1 MMLAYAIALFLIL
14 GAGMFALQAIQ
25 AHIRK
30 DANPGRYWLWSAACL
45 AALIVGFLVIRF
57 F

>member
-1 MMLAYAIALFLIL
+1 MLIYLIAILLIL
-14 GAGMFALQAIQ
+14 GTGGFAVQAIQ

-30 DANPGRYWLWSAACL
+30 DASPGRYWLWSAGCL
-45 AALIVGFLVIRF
+45 AALIVGFLIIRF